1 MSLKGRTEI
10 EGFSRYEP
18 GKFHKVSIKTSEK
31 LPYRA
36 STAILVMFHHGLSLS
51 LSLSMSMTAPSDRL
65 TAGEQRVR
73 QNERTNKSQPGTV
86 DDWKKNTAGVHEGC
100 VYRVTVQ
107 TLALKLGP
115 DEC

>member
-51 LSLSMSMTAPSDRL
+51 LSLSMSMTAPSGLAVTLRANESL
-65 TAGEQRVR
+65 VFLCVVAGA
-73 QNERTNKSQPGTV
+73 ERNGAFTRRYKEPAIFLHIHAASELQSVFPS
-86 DDWKKNTAGVHEGC
+86 A
-100 VYRVTVQ
+100 
-107 TLALKLGP
+107 
-115 DEC
+115 